1 MRSFL
6 RATSTNSI
14 KNTHSFSAVQLFL
27 LQYPESFRNEP
38 TVTECGLNADATE
51 YIHMYNTMR
60 FPLGLVELWGS
71 QTRTGDDK
79 KQNTTLLDGLLLRKG
94 AGQIRC
100 MSAHLLTEAPL
111 HSPTM
116 FSCGRWN
123 SVYLTDSRPRLS
135 RTRHQLTHSDRRK
148 FGQSNLLS

>member
-1 MRSFL
+1 MRLFL

-71 QTRTGDDK
+71 NPHGRWQKTKHNSLRRFVIEEGRRSDSVYVSTPADRSTSAQPDDVFMW
-79 KQNTTLLDGLLLRKG
+79 
-94 AGQIRC
+94 C
-100 MSAHLLTEAPL
+100 
-111 HSPTM
+111 
-116 FSCGRWN
+116 RWN